1 MRREPNVPKKAFGE
15 RLCNSLAQINSRFIV
30 PVRCGHS
37 GTRGGSE
44 HSEVAVLTPTAA
56 GWCRIPK
63 ETDRPKG
70 YLPTWVTP
78 ERSILNRLTDQFP
91 DEMECTKPCVI
102 ISWHD
107 VTLGKSRS
115 GLGHWVGCTSATS
128 ECTVRS
134 RRQAKCSARA
144 QQLQHSLA
152 PTRLA
157 DHMPPSGHSGRARP
171 PAVAIRYR
179 THAMHG
185 PAHAALRRRQMRPI
199 AWCVVSLT

>member
-1 MRREPNVPKKAFGE
+1 MRGEPNVPKKAFGK
-15 RLCNSLAQINSRFIV
+15 RLCNSSAQINRRFIV
-30 PVRCGHS
+30 PFRCGHS
-37 GTRGGSE
+37 ETRGGSE
-44 HSEVAVLTPTAA
+44 HREVAVLTPTAA

-102 ISWHD
+102 ISWHE

-134 RRQAKCSARA
+134 RRRAQGSARA
-144 QQLQHSLA
+144 QRLQQSLCHYQA
-152 PTRLA
+152 GP
-157 DHMPPSGHSGRARP
+157 MPPATAEGPVRCGRYDTERMP
-171 PAVAIRYR
+171 CMGQR
-179 THAMHG
+179 TQRC
-185 PAHAALRRRQMRPI
+185 AAGEWVP
-199 AWCVVSLT
+199 SLGA